1 MLDYICKKGFNLISV
16 NYCFAP
22 KYRYPAQ
29 IIQYDQVWDYL
40 NKYATELNINMN
52 NVVLAGSSGGAIYTT
67 QWTMLLTS
75 KEYLKDFNKVLEEK
89 LWENIKIFFE

>member
-1 MLDYICKKGFNLISV
+1 
-16 NYCFAP
+16 
-22 KYRYPAQ
+22 
-29 IIQYDQVWDYL
+29 
-40 NKYATELNINMN
+40 MN

-89 LWENIKIFFE
+89 L